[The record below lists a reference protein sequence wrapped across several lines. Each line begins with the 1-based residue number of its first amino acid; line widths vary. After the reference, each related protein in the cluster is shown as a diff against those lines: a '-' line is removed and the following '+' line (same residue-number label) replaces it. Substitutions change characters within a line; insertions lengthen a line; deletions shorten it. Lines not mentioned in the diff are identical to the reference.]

1 MIKITK
7 NNIVKNIVPYVGL
20 IALFF
25 IFAFTTNHRFIQ
37 SQNLVNIIGQAMV
50 TMVAACGCTFV
61 MAHNNLDFSLGGGCA
76 LIAAISFFVT
86 KGQNLVFMLLVCM
99 FAGILCGLLTAIIHV
114 KGNIPAFIAGMCIMF
129 IGRGVV
135 EGLSTVTVMNLPAS
149 TSKYAN
155 NTFYFIFLLIVFIAC
170 AILFKYTKIG
180 KAQKLIGANPNA
192 AKLSGLNV
200 GKYKALAFMISGT
213 TLGVATFL
221 NLIRIGSVTKTIG
234 NGLEV
239 DVLIALTLGGIPLT
253 GGTGTKIR
261 AALIGTLTY
270 YILGNG
276 LTIWGLDANVISIV
290 KGVIFLFTVYI
301 AIERNGQK
309 YVL

>member
-1 MIKITK
+1 MIKITNHK
-7 NNIVKNIVPYVGL
+7 IVKNIVPYVGL
-20 IALFF
+20 IALFL
-25 IFAFTTNHRFIQ
+25 IFAFTTKHRFMQ
-37 SQNLVNIIGQAMV
+37 TQNLVNIIGQAMV

-76 LIAAISFFVT
+76 LIAAISYLAT
-86 KGQNLVFMLLVCM
+86 KGQNLVLTFAVCIM
-99 FAGILCGLLTAIIHV
+99 VGILCGLLTAFIHV
-114 KGNIPAFIAGMCIMF
+114 KGNIPAFMAGMCIMF
-129 IGRGVV
+129 IGRGSV
-135 EGLSTVTVMNLPAS
+135 EGLSMITVMNLPAS
-149 TSKYAN
+149 SSRYAN
-155 NTFYFIFLLIVFIAC
+155 NSFYFIFLLIVFAAC
-170 AILFKYTKIG
+170 AIIFKYTKIG

-200 GKYKALAFMISGT
+200 GKYKTFAFIISGT

-301 AIERNGQK
+301 AMDRSGQK